1 MKQQGGNIMGI
12 GIMDRN
18 IQEIL
23 DSFVTGWVF
32 SRRGFLKEHHEQN
45 GIHYVKFLHGTNYH
59 EEFIYTSKE
68 LITAQTQIQH
78 SMQDQP
84 HWVSVVSPDSFDL
97 DTLLQQ
103 GYQYQYPEILME
115 LDLHLYEPIELP
127 KYHCRLIQNPQ
138 EIETLNKAF
147 QETVFDLESMQQA
160 GLYTYVVEINRE
172 PIAHGRF
179 SIIEEEAF
187 LFNIFT
193 RESFRGQGVA
203 KSLCL
208 RMLLDAKRLGMRRS
222 YLMSNE
228 LGHRLYR
235 SLGYRDLAR
244 VYVCK
249 KG

>member
-1 MKQQGGNIMGI
+1 MEQQGGYNMGT
-12 GIMDRN
+12 GTMDRN

-32 SRRGFLKEHHEQN
+32 SRHGFMKEHREQN
-45 GIHYVKFLHGTNYH
+45 GVHYVKFLHGTDYH
-59 EEFIYTSKE
+59 EEFLYTSKE
-68 LITAQTQIQH
+68 LVAAQAQIQH
-78 SMQDQP
+78 SIQDRS

-115 LDLHLYEPIELP
+115 LDLHQYEPIELP
-127 KYHCRLIQNPQ
+127 KYHCRLVQNHQ
-138 EIETLNKAF
+138 EIESLNKAF
-147 QETVFDLESMQQA
+147 QETVLDSESMQQE
-160 GLYTYVVEINRE
+160 GLYTYIVEIDHE

-179 SIIEEEAF
+179 SIIEDEAF

-208 RMLLDAKRLGMRRS
+208 RMLVDAKRFGMKRS

-228 LGHRLYR
+228 PGHRLYR